1 MAFRFYPEVD
11 TYNIA
16 VPFWSRRERTL
27 GKENH
32 SRQNFGGGVHI
43 VMIMHFVWYQKDQM
57 SLYTGAWTVASDLP
71 EWPGTWKYDW
81 KIGVK
86 NIWGRAMQV

>member
-11 TYNIA
+11 TYYIA
-16 VPFWSRRERTL
+16 VPFWNDMKGHWGRKITVGRIW
-27 GKENH
+27 
-32 SRQNFGGGVHI
+32 GGVHI
-43 VMIMHFVWYQKDQM
+43 VMSMHFVWYQKDQM

-86 NIWGRAMQV
+86 NVWGRAMRV